1 MGIMDT
7 LRRITLVEMVTGQDQ
22 VDFGPLR
29 LPSHE
34 KLRALDQAHEQG
46 FRAFLSDIGHDGRNV
61 GHRHWA
67 SNALV
72 ALMNGVQGQGPDVD
86 YDDPYTAAAY
96 LVKYHLRH
104 CILAYWAFKEFFD
117 QEGVPDALYVCDVGA
132 GTGSARVGLALAL
145 LESRKDI
152 AVYFDAFEPSHPTAM
167 RAAGARFWESLSECL
182 PDIPDY
188 FYRESGALPNE
199 VPSDLPYEAER
210 MVTAFHLSLPY
221 DSGWDYSAPS
231 ALSRRSYGGFGSR
244 QSSSALRSARDSV
257 WSALDLVSP
266 DVGIFTA
273 HGNKR
278 NALREAIDFS
288 GWGNRFPDRYDIP
301 DDGNGFRQF
310 DSRFYT
316 NCAVDLGFDVSE
328 GAPVNTWSVHRFSPP
343 STISG

>member
-104 CILAYWAFKEFFD
+104 CILAYWAFRNFLTKKAFLMRSMSVMLEL
-117 QEGVPDALYVCDVGA
+117 ERAV
-132 GTGSARVGLALAL
+132 LAL
-145 LESRKDI
+145 
-152 AVYFDAFEPSHPTAM
+152 VWHWHCW
-167 RAAGARFWESLSECL
+167 RAGK
-182 PDIPDY
+182 I
-188 FYRESGALPNE
+188 
-199 VPSDLPYEAER
+199 
-210 MVTAFHLSLPY
+210 
-221 DSGWDYSAPS
+221 
-231 ALSRRSYGGFGSR
+231 
-244 QSSSALRSARDSV
+244 
-257 WSALDLVSP
+257 
-266 DVGIFTA
+266 
-273 HGNKR
+273 
-278 NALREAIDFS
+278 
-288 GWGNRFPDRYDIP
+288 
-301 DDGNGFRQF
+301 
-310 DSRFYT
+310 
-316 NCAVDLGFDVSE
+316 
-328 GAPVNTWSVHRFSPP
+328 
-343 STISG
+343 